1 MPRARKKPRDFLSS
15 CEYPIELRCSNR
27 AQSIALLEVL
37 DQKYPAVRWNAGER
51 PTGYSPS
58 SGYHGRVYIH
68 MYADL
73 KEDGHDETSVK
84 ITCGSSGA
92 SEAKM
97 FLTPMEL
104 LNLWGLTYNQG

>member
-1 MPRARKKPRDFLSS
+1 MPRARKKPEDFLSS
-15 CEYPIELRCSNR
+15 CEYPIEVLCSNR

-51 PTGYSPS
+51 PAGYTPS
-58 SGYHGRVYIH
+58 SGCSGRVYIH
-68 MYADL
+68 MYAEL
-73 KEDGHDETSVK
+73 KEDGHTTAH
-84 ITCGSSGA
+84 ITCGSSGE

-104 LNLWGLTYNQG
+104 LSLWGLTYNQG